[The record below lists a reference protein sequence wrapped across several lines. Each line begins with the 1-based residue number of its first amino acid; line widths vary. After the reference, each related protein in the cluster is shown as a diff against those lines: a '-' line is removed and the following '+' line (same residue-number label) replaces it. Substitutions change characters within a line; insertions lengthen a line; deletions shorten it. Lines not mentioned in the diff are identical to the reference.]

1 MILLLSL
8 LLASLAAAQQS
19 AHVRRGTLENKVKV
33 TGTVVASDIF
43 RLKSTLEGRVEAVL
57 FSTNSWSSPKE
68 TLGFLATK
76 ELTAIVD
83 ARGSQSRDVLE
94 ERWRKVYMPTAVRC
108 PRRCFLLK
116 SYIKPGQWVKP
127 RALLVEAAKGLQ
139 LVGRVRPEDAHYLRN
154 GMEFTFWAVNDPGKV
169 FKARVANY
177 ILDIQGENVEPGASF
192 TVEFSPERWLAPGT
206 EWEGMLIPT
215 TKKNVLMVPTGALLQ
230 HGGEVYLPIK
240 VSTGITTSFWTELTG
255 GVENGRKV
263 LVIDDAKLRGVQRH
277 VQEMDV
283 EALNRRMQE
292 LDADGSPKAVT
303 TPSPEAPPKAKRR
316 GGALPDPDAYLG
328 DDPYAE

>member
-1 MILLLSL
+1 MIPLLL
-8 LLASLAAAQQS
+8 LLAALAPAQQT
-19 AHVRRGTLENKVKV
+19 ANVKRGTLENKVRV
-33 TGTVVASDIF
+33 TGTVVAADVF
-43 RLKSTLEGRVEAVL
+43 RLKSTIEGRVEAVL
-57 FSTNSWSSPKE
+57 FSTNAWSSSKE
-68 TLGFLATK
+68 TLAFLASK

-83 ARGSQSRDVLE
+83 ARGSQARDVLE
-94 ERWRKVYMPTAVRC
+94 ERWQRVYMPTAVRC

-116 SYIKPGQWVKP
+116 SYMKPKQWVKP
-127 RALLVEAAKGLQ
+127 RALLVEAAKSLQ
-139 LVGRVRPEDAHYLRN
+139 LVARVRPEDAHYIRD
-154 GMEFTFWAVNDPGKV
+154 GMEFSFWSLSDPAKV

-177 ILDIQGENVEPGASF
+177 ILDIQGEKVEPGGSF
-192 TVEFSPERWLAPGT
+192 VVELDPERWFSPGT
-206 EWEGMLIPT
+206 EWEGLLVPT

-230 HGGEVYLPIK
+230 HDGEVYLPIK
-240 VSTGITTSFWTELTG
+240 VSTGITTSFWTELTA

-283 EALNRRMQE
+283 EALQRRMQE

-303 TPSPEAPPKAKRR
+303 TPSGDPPPKVKRR
-316 GGALPDPDAYLG
+316 AETLPDPDAHLG